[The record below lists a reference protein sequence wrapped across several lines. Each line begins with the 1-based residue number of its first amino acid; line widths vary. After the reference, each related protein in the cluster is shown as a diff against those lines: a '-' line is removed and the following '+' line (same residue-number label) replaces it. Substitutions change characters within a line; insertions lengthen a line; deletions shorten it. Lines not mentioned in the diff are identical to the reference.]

1 MGRSWTIPWSFP
13 AAIMLP
19 ENVIA
24 PTIIASMIEMET
36 SGVRALG
43 SATYL
48 KNSAAATSAEAPPPK
63 PLRDPDHLG
72 HGRHLHRV
80 GHDCPKRRTDD
91 HPDDDDRVVFD
102 P

>member
-1 MGRSWTIPWSFP
+1 MGRSLTIPWSFP

-36 SGVRALG
+36 SGVRGLG

-48 KNSAAATSAEAPPPK
+48 KNSAAATNAEAPPPK
-63 PLRDPDHLG
+63 PLRIPTIWG
-72 HGRHLHRV
+72 MGRHLHRA